1 MDYDM
6 ALLINQ
12 GPRYGCKRRGARREW
27 ITWQHRDVRLVVLV
41 FRQTARRP
49 DTWPERTKGRVPKRQ
64 WPMTNNEWPEHSMCG
79 VLMAASNP
87 TFFLKEVKHVISWRS
102 YGILWCSLIE
112 QLSKIENI
120 KLITWVSIPIH
131 HWQLVW
137 FRVHLLSE
145 HWLLM
150 IWYMNI
156 KLLICILVWW
166 STCNFKLIHPLKV
179 HRNVMHFFSRI

>member
-1 MDYDM
+1 MDYNM

-49 DTWPERTKGRVPKRQ
+49 DTRPERTKGRVPKRQ

-87 TFFLKEVKHVISWRS
+87 TFFLKEVRHVISWRS

-112 QLSKIENI
+112 QFHQ
-120 KLITWVSIPIH
+120 PR
-131 HWQLVW
+131 LVICT
-137 FRVHLLSE
+137 FHRQGRCSRGGHLCNEHSE
-145 HWLLM
+145 EK
-150 IWYMNI
+150 YSCSY
-156 KLLICILVWW
+156 K
-166 STCNFKLIHPLKV
+166 
-179 HRNVMHFFSRI
+179 